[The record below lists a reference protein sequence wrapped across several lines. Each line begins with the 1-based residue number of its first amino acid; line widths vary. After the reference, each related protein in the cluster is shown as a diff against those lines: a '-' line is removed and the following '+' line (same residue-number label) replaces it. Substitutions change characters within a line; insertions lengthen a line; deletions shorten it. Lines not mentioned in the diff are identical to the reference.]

1 MPKLKT
7 RKSAAKRI
15 AKVTSTGKILRKKTI
30 AQHLVHRKSTRT
42 VKTSGNEMTVS
53 KSDTEKLKKLTPY
66 R

>member
-15 AKVTSTGKILRKKTI
+15 AKVSATGKILRKKTL

-42 VKTSGNEMTVS
+42 IKTSGKEIRIS
-53 KSDTEKLKKLTPY
+53 KSDIEKLKKLTPY